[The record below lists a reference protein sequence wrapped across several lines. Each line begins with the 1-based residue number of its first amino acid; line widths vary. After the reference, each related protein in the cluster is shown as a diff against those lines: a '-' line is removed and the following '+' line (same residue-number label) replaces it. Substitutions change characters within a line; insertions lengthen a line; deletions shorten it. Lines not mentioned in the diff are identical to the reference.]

1 MSEEEL
7 EERTQRPEF
16 PKDTEVVVKA
26 TGRRM
31 KVWKDQGDL
40 NIMCYSHNMQCV
52 LINGKKHN
60 EPFAELHT
68 LDELL
73 VNVK

>member
-40 NIMCYSHNMQCV
+40 NIMCYSHDMQYDHY
-52 LINGKKHN
+52 LQRMETFN
-60 EPFAELHT
+60 ELHT

>member
-1 MSEEEL
+1 MSDVQL

-31 KVWKDQGDL
+31 KVWKDHGDL
-40 NIMCYSHNMQCV
+40 NIMCYSHDMQYDHYFQRMQEF
-52 LINGKKHN
+52 N
-60 EPFAELHT
+60 ELHT

>member
-40 NIMCYSHNMQCV
+40 NIMCYSHDMQYDHY
-52 LINGKKHN
+52 LQRM
-60 EPFAELHT
+60 ETFSELHT

>member
-1 MSEEEL
+1 MSDVQL

-31 KVWKDQGDL
+31 KVWKDHGDL
-40 NIMCYSHNMQCV
+40 NIMCYSHDMQYDHYFQQMQEF
-52 LINGKKHN
+52 N
-60 EPFAELHT
+60 ELHT